1 MSNRFVFMLSAF
13 LVIFFFI
20 GGLLDILGHFIS
32 KMILVCGF
40 LAIVIHMI
48 IIKSKDEDNQE
59 KNLP

>member
-20 GGLLDILGHFIS
+20 GGLLDILGYFIS